1 VTSALIVNL
10 ITNRKE
16 NLFKDYDLEEVI
28 NLSKTLNIACKHTE
42 NIKLNRVSP
51 STLINKGNLLRYID
65 IIDLNKIDLFIVNHS
80 LTPSQQKNLENKLKT
95 KVIDRTALIIEI
107 FADRALS
114 AEGKYQVELA
124 NLIYRKS
131 RLVRAWT
138 HLERQRGGQSFIG
151 GPGELQI
158 ELDRRLIQE
167 RIDAVKKELKKIIK
181 RRNNQRNNR
190 KKNVTNSF
198 ALVGYTNSGKSTLFN
213 VLTKKNEYSKD
224 ELFATLDT
232 KISKLFLNNNQSTTI
247 IDTVGF
253 ISNIPT
259 QLIDAFKATLEE
271 VNQSDILINVVD
283 INDENFMEKIN
294 ITKKVLRETGVN
306 NDKINNM
313 ITVFNKIDKFYDKSF
328 NNTNNKFYISAIK
341 KTGIENLKEGLANAI
356 TE

>member
-1 VTSALIVNL
+1 MTSALIVNL

-28 NLSKTLNIACKHTE
+28 NLSKTLNISCKHTE
-42 NIKLNRVSP
+42 NIKLNRISS
-51 STLINKGNLLRYID
+51 STLINKGNLLKYIN
-65 IIDLNKIDLFIVNHS
+65 IIDLYNIDLLIVNHS
-80 LTPSQQKNLENKLKT
+80 LTPSQQKNLENKLKI

-181 RRNNQRNNR
+181 RRNNQRNSR
-190 KKNVTNSF
+190 KKNVNNSF

-213 VLTKKNEYSKD
+213 VLTKKNEYAKD

-232 KISKLFLNNNQSTTI
+232 KISKLFLNNSHSTTI

-253 ISNIPT
+253 ISDIPT

-271 VNQSDILINVVD
+271 VNQSDTLINVVD
-283 INDENFMEKIN
+283 INDQNFMDKIK
-294 ITKKVLRETGVN
+294 ITKKILLETGVKN
-306 NDKINNM
+306 EKIVNM
-313 ITVFNKIDKFYDKSF
+313 ITVFNKIDKLSNKKFK
-328 NNTNNKFYISAIK
+328 NTKNKFYVSSLEKI
-341 KTGIENLKEGLANAI
+341 GIDRLRAGLINLI